1 MERKR
6 REIRVRHEAGVPEEV
21 VGALRTERE
30 LERLIAGEEKPD
42 AGAVKEVVARVQLV
56 IADYLESGKGMGMG
70 MVLKPVEIVSAID
83 AALAEAGGQPSPF
96 PDGADARTFFVH
108 GLYDE
113 IVQQPSH
120 LFETRVFPDGSE
132 RYVPVG
138 RAVWVACL
146 ERVKAGILKAKVKG

>member
-1 MERKR
+1 VGAVISRVFDPMATGPANVNEPE
-6 REIRVRHEAGVPEEV
+6 EILTQVFPVSVVVPE
-21 VGALRTERE
+21 
-30 LERLIAGEEKPD
+30 
-42 AGAVKEVVARVQLV
+42 
-56 IADYLESGKGMGMG
+56 

-113 IVQQPSH
+113 IVQQPSN